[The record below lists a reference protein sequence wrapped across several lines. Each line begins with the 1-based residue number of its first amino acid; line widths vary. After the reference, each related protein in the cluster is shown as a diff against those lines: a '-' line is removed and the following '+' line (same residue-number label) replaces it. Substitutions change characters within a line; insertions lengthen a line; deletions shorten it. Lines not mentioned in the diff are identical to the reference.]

1 MAMNIGGEKH
11 GKKARRRVLSYLIL
25 LVLAP
30 ATVWLAWKFGDRKF
44 YITSVLLI
52 VYAMLPFF
60 FVFEHKRP
68 QARELVVLAV
78 LCAIAVASRGAF
90 VWAANFKP
98 MAAVIMIA
106 GMAFGAEAG
115 FLVGAVSAFV
125 SNFFFG
131 QGIWTPWQMFAFAM
145 AGFLAGALFR
155 RSAWQENRVLL
166 AVFGGAAILLV
177 VGPLLDTC
185 TLFTMTTEITP
196 ASAAAI
202 YLSGLPV
209 NAVHALATVLTL
221 LLAAHPMLEKLRRI
235 QTKYGLLEERHEV

>member
-1 MAMNIGGEKH
+1 MNIGGEKH

-60 FVFEHKRP
+60 FVFERKRP

-98 MAAVIMIA
+98 MAAIIMIA

-145 AGFLAGALFR
+145 AGFLAGDRLGSGQVMEG
-155 RSAWQENRVLL
+155 SAPRLS
-166 AVFGGAAILLV
+166 AGG
-177 VGPLLDTC
+177 
-185 TLFTMTTEITP
+185 
-196 ASAAAI
+196 
-202 YLSGLPV
+202 
-209 NAVHALATVLTL
+209 
-221 LLAAHPMLEKLRRI
+221 
-235 QTKYGLLEERHEV
+235 

>member
-1 MAMNIGGEKH
+1 MNIGGEKD

-60 FVFEHKRP
+60 FVFERKRP

-98 MAAVIMIA
+98 MV
-106 GMAFGAEAG
+106 
-115 FLVGAVSAFV
+115 
-125 SNFFFG
+125 
-131 QGIWTPWQMFAFAM
+131 AM

-185 TLFTMTTEITP
+185 TLFTMTIEITP

-209 NAVHALATVLTL
+209 NVVHALATVLTL

-235 QTKYGLLEERHEV
+235 QTKYGLLEEPHEV